1 MILIYE
7 TILGYIVVYN
17 IYIYIYIYTHTHIH
31 TYIVQ
36 ICTCIHVYIYVCI
49 YIHTSNVCFV
59 EAVFST
65 QCLVRVVHLEMGC
78 DGK

>member
-7 TILGYIVVYN
+7 TILGYIVVYI
-17 IYIYIYIYTHTHIH
+17 IYIHIY

-36 ICTCIHVYIYVCI
+36 ICTCIHVYIYICMYI
-49 YIHTSNVCFV
+49 YRHTSNVCFV
-59 EAVFST
+59 EDVFST